1 MESSNLSLHSLLK
14 EEHPPLL
21 SPTNILRNTN
31 NLTRHFQNSKFQERL
46 KVQNKVAMFKLK
58 IISSVCFT
66 FMTIEFI
73 FGYIAGS
80 LAIISDATHLLS
92 DLAGFLISLFSLIV
106 ALKPADKNFTF
117 GYHRF
122 EVLGALASILIIWA
136 LTVWLL
142 LEAVYRIKHPNP
154 IVGLIMV
161 CIAAGS
167 LVFNII
173 MNRILAYNP
182 VVNAMDEGMGA
193 IKQNK
198 EKEEEKELDNSNNI
212 NSEIMMNLNNNNKND
227 LKEKLLDNSD
237 EENSDKFVNLGM
249 NEDDLEHNLKA
260 DENPVIRAAY
270 IHILGDMIQSTGV
283 LLAALA
289 IYLFQ
294 DTHPGVRILDPICT
308 FCFAIVVLCITFPVS
323 RDCIFVLLE
332 STPRDLDIES
342 LYAEL
347 SSIKGVISVHDIHL
361 WNISIGRPSI
371 ALHIICEN
379 PGDTLKIANETCK
392 SYGIKHC
399 TIQTETK
406 DCNCKHEEDND
417 IH

>member
-1 MESSNLSLHSLLK
+1 MESSNLSLSSLLK

-21 SPTNILRNTN
+21 SPSNILRNTN

-46 KVQNKVAMFKLK
+46 KVQNQVAMYKLK

-136 LTVWLL
+136 LTIWLL
-142 LEAVYRIKHPNP
+142 IEAVYRIKHPNP

-198 EKEEEKELDNSNNI
+198 EKETDIDDSNNI
-212 NSEIMMNLNNNNKND
+212 NNEVLMDLNNNKNS
-227 LKEKLLDNSD
+227 LKESLLDD
-237 EENSDKFVNLGM
+237 EDKENVDVVNLGM
-249 NEDDLEHNLKA
+249 NENDLEHNLKA

-323 RDCIFVLLE
+323 RDCIYVLLE
-332 STPRDLDIES
+332 STPRDLDIEL
-342 LYAEL
+342 LYREL
-347 SSIKGVISVHDIHL
+347 HLIKGVISVHDIHL

-379 PGDTLKIANETCK
+379 PGDTLKTATETCK
-392 SYGIKHC
+392 NFGIKHC

-406 DCNCKHEEDND
+406 ECNCQHEEEND

>member
-1 MESSNLSLHSLLK
+1 MESSNLSLHSLLN
-14 EEHPPLL
+14 EEHTPLL
-21 SPTNILRNTN
+21 SPTNLLRNTN
-31 NLTRHFQNSKFQERL
+31 SLSRHFKNSKFQERL
-46 KVQNKVAMFKLK
+46 KIQNKVAMFKLK

-142 LEAVYRIKHPNP
+142 LEAFYRIKHPNP

-198 EKEEEKELDNSNNI
+198 EKEKEIDNSNNI
-212 NSEIMMNLNNNNKND
+212 NNEIMMNLNGNKNE
-227 LKEKLLDNSD
+227 LKERLLDNSN
-237 EENSDKFVNLGM
+237 EENADKAVNLGM

-379 PGDTLKIANETCK
+379 PGDTLKIATETCK
-392 SYGIKHC
+392 DYGIKHC

-406 DCNCKHEEDND
+406 ECNCKHEEDND

>member
-1 MESSNLSLHSLLK
+1 METSNISRLFP

-21 SPTNILRNTN
+21 SPSNILLQTH
-31 NLTRHFQNSKFQERL
+31 NLTRHFQHSKFQERL

-58 IISSVCFT
+58 VISSVCFT

-73 FGYIAGS
+73 FGYLAGS
-80 LAIISDATHLLS
+80 LAIMSDATHLLS

-122 EVLGALASILIIWA
+122 EVLGALASVLIIWA

-142 LEAVYRIKHPNP
+142 IAAVYRIKHPNP

-182 VVNAMDEGMGA
+182 VVNSMDEGMGA
-193 IKQNK
+193 IKIGDKK
-198 EKEEEKELDNSNNI
+198 ENTNI
-212 NSEIMMNLNNNNKND
+212 NNNNNEEVIININNKND
-227 LKEKLLDNSD
+227 MKEALLDNYTTD
-237 EENSDKFVNLGM
+237 ENSKENVNNLGM
-249 NEDDLEHNLKA
+249 NESDLEHNLKA

-283 LLAALA
+283 LLAALV

-308 FCFAIVVLCITFPVS
+308 FGFAIVVLCITFPVS
-323 RDCIFVLLE
+323 RDCFYVLLE

-342 LYAEL
+342 LYNDL
-347 SSIKGVISVHDIHL
+347 SNIKGVISVHDIHL

-371 ALHIICEN
+371 ALHIICDN
-379 PGDTLKIANETCK
+379 PNEILKIANQKCK
-392 SYGIKHC
+392 EYGIKHC

-406 DCNCKHEEDND
+406 ENNCQHEVDND

>member
-1 MESSNLSLHSLLK
+1 METSNISRLVP

-21 SPTNILRNTN
+21 SPSNILQPTN
-31 NLTRHFQNSKFQERL
+31 DLTRHFQNSKFQERL

-73 FGYIAGS
+73 FGYLAGS

-142 LEAVYRIKHPNP
+142 IAAVYRIKHPNP
-154 IVGLIMV
+154 IVGFIMV

-182 VVNAMDEGMGA
+182 VVNSMDEGMGA
-193 IKQNK
+193 IKAVNI
-198 EKEEEKELDNSNNI
+198 KEENNDIINNNEEVIMNLTKKNDMNELLLDINTDENSNEKKGS
-212 NSEIMMNLNNNNKND
+212 NS
-227 LKEKLLDNSD
+227 
-237 EENSDKFVNLGM
+237 LGM
-249 NEDDLEHNLKA
+249 NASDLEHNLKA
-260 DENPVIRAAY
+260 DDNPVIRAAY

-283 LLAALA
+283 LLAALV
-289 IYLFQ
+289 IYFFQ

-308 FCFAIVVLCITFPVS
+308 FGFAIVVLCITFPVS
-323 RDCIFVLLE
+323 RDCFYVLLE

-342 LYAEL
+342 LYNDL
-347 SSIKGVISVHDIHL
+347 NSIKGVISVHDIHL

-371 ALHIICEN
+371 ALHIICDN
-379 PGDTLKIANETCK
+379 PNEILKIATQTCK
-392 SYGIKHC
+392 NYGIKHC
-399 TIQTETK
+399 TIQTETLAN
-406 DCNCKHEEDND
+406 NCQHEEDND

>member
-1 MESSNLSLHSLLK
+1 METSNISRLVP

-21 SPTNILRNTN
+21 SPSNILQPTN
-31 NLTRHFQNSKFQERL
+31 DLTRHFQNSKFQERL
-46 KVQNKVAMFKLK
+46 KIQNQVAMFKLK
-58 IISSVCFT
+58 VISSVCCT

-80 LAIISDATHLLS
+80 LAIMSDATHLLS

-106 ALKPADKNFTF
+106 ALKPANKNFTF

-122 EVLGALASILIIWA
+122 EVLGALASILIIWG

-142 LEAVYRIKHPNP
+142 IAAVYRIKHPNP
-154 IVGLIMV
+154 IVGIIMV
-161 CIAAGS
+161 CIVAGS

-182 VVNAMDEGMGA
+182 VVNAMDDGLGA
-193 IKQNK
+193 IKETK
-198 EKEEEKELDNSNNI
+198 KEEESNSNEAVTMNI
-212 NSEIMMNLNNNNKND
+212 LNNNDMN
-227 LKEKLLDNSD
+227 EGLLDNYNTA
-237 EENSDKFVNLGM
+237 ENSKDSNNNNGM
-249 NEDDLEHNLKA
+249 NEGDLEHNLKA
-260 DENPVIRAAY
+260 DDNPVIRAAY
-270 IHILGDMIQSTGV
+270 IHILGDMIQSSGV
-283 LLAALA
+283 LLAALM

-323 RDCIFVLLE
+323 RDCFYVLLE

-342 LYAEL
+342 LYNDL

-371 ALHIICEN
+371 ALHIICDN
-379 PGDTLKIANETCK
+379 PDEILKTSTQTCK
-392 SYGIKHC
+392 DYGIKHC
-399 TIQTETK
+399 TIQTETVE
-406 DCNCKHEEDND
+406 CNCQHEEDND

>member
-1 MESSNLSLHSLLK
+1 METSNISRLVP

-21 SPTNILRNTN
+21 SPSNILRPTN

-46 KVQNKVAMFKLK
+46 KIQNQVAMFKLK
-58 IISSVCFT
+58 VISSVCFT

-80 LAIISDATHLLS
+80 LAIMSDATHLLS

-106 ALKPADKNFTF
+106 ALKPANKNFTF

-122 EVLGALASILIIWA
+122 EVLGALASILIIWG

-142 LEAVYRIKHPNP
+142 IAAVYRIKHPNP
-154 IVGLIMV
+154 IVGIIMV

-182 VVNAMDEGMGA
+182 VVNAMDEGMGS
-193 IKQNK
+193 IKETK
-198 EKEEEKELDNSNNI
+198 KEEEINSNEAVTMNILNNNDLNEGLLDNYNTAENSKDSNSNN
-212 NSEIMMNLNNNNKND
+212 N
-227 LKEKLLDNSD
+227 
-237 EENSDKFVNLGM
+237 GM
-249 NEDDLEHNLKA
+249 NEGDLEHNLKA
-260 DENPVIRAAY
+260 DDNPVIRAAY
-270 IHILGDMIQSTGV
+270 IHILGDMIQSSGV
-283 LLAALA
+283 LLAALM

-308 FCFAIVVLCITFPVS
+308 FAFAIVVLCITFPVS
-323 RDCIFVLLE
+323 RDCFYVLLE

-342 LYAEL
+342 LYNDL

-371 ALHIICEN
+371 ALHIICDN
-379 PGDTLKIANETCK
+379 PDEILKVATQTCK
-392 SYGIKHC
+392 NYGIKHC
-399 TIQTETK
+399 TIQTETVE
-406 DCNCKHEEDND
+406 CNCQHEEDND

>member
-1 MESSNLSLHSLLK
+1 MDSSSLSLNHIV
-14 EEHPPLL
+14 ENDNPPLL
-21 SPTNILRNTN
+21 SPQNILNPIN
-31 NLTRHFQNSKFQERL
+31 NLSRHFQNSKFQERL
-46 KVQNKVAMFKLK
+46 KVQNQVAMFKLK

-106 ALKPADKNFTF
+106 ALKPADKHFTF

-122 EVLGALASILIIWA
+122 EVLGALASILIIWG
-136 LTVWLL
+136 LTAWLL
-142 LEAVYRIKHPNP
+142 IEAVYRIKHPNP
-154 IVGLIMV
+154 IVGIIMV

-193 IKQNK
+193 IKENK
-198 EKEEEKELDNSNNI
+198 EEKEENNVT
-212 NSEIMMNLNNNNKND
+212 MNLNSGNND
-227 LKEKLLDNSD
+227 IKEGLLDNYKT
-237 EENSDKFVNLGM
+237 ENNLGM

-270 IHILGDMIQSTGV
+270 IHILGDMIQSSGV

-308 FCFAIVVLCITFPVS
+308 FCFQA
-323 RDCIFVLLE
+323 
-332 STPRDLDIES
+332 
-342 LYAEL
+342 
-347 SSIKGVISVHDIHL
+347 
-361 WNISIGRPSI
+361 
-371 ALHIICEN
+371 
-379 PGDTLKIANETCK
+379 
-392 SYGIKHC
+392 
-399 TIQTETK
+399 
-406 DCNCKHEEDND
+406 
-417 IH
+417 

>member
-1 MESSNLSLHSLLK
+1 M
-14 EEHPPLL
+14 
-21 SPTNILRNTN
+21 
-31 NLTRHFQNSKFQERL
+31 
-46 KVQNKVAMFKLK
+46 M
-58 IISSVCFT
+58 
-66 FMTIEFI
+66 IEFI

-142 LEAVYRIKHPNP
+142 VEAVYRIKHPNP

-182 VVNAMDEGMGA
+182 VVNAMDEGLGA
-193 IKQNK
+193 TKQNK
-198 EKEEEKELDNSNNI
+198 EKEDENKNN
-212 NSEIMMNLNNNNKND
+212 NEVTMNLNNNNMS
-227 LKEKLLDNSD
+227 EGLLVNYK
-237 EENSDKFVNLGM
+237 EENAENNNKNNLGM
-249 NEDDLEHNLKA
+249 NDEDLEHNLKA
-260 DENPVIRAAY
+260 DDNPVIRAAY

-283 LLAALA
+283 LLAAIC

-323 RDCIFVLLE
+323 RDCFFVLLE
-332 STPRDLDIES
+332 STPRDLDIEA
-342 LYAEL
+342 LYNDLGE
-347 SSIKGVISVHDIHL
+347 IKGVISVHDIHL

-379 PGDTLKIANETCK
+379 PRETLKTATQTCK
-392 SYGIKHC
+392 DYGIKHC

-406 DCNCKHEEDND
+406 ECNCQHEEDND

>member
-1 MESSNLSLHSLLK
+1 METTNISSLIPGENPS
-14 EEHPPLL
+14 LL
-21 SPTNILRNTN
+21 SPSSILRPVN
-31 NLTRHFQNSKFQERL
+31 NLTKHFQNSKFQERL

-58 IISSVCFT
+58 VISSVCCT
-66 FMTIEFI
+66 FMIIEFI
-73 FGYIAGS
+73 FGYLAGS
-80 LAIISDATHLLS
+80 LAIMSDATHLLS

-106 ALKPADKNFTF
+106 ALKPANKDFTF

-142 LEAVYRIKHPNP
+142 IAAVYRIKHPNP

-182 VVNAMDEGMGA
+182 VVNSMDEGMGA
-193 IKQNK
+193 IKTVKK
-198 EKEEEKELDNSNNI
+198 EQENNNI
-212 NSEIMMNLNNNNKND
+212 NNINEPITLNISNNND
-227 LKEKLLDNSD
+227 MKEALLDNYNTN
-237 EENSDKFVNLGM
+237 EM
-249 NEDDLEHNLKA
+249 NANDLEHNLKA
-260 DENPVIRAAY
+260 DDNPVIRAAY
-270 IHILGDMIQSTGV
+270 IHILGDMIQSAGV
-283 LLAALA
+283 LLAALM

-323 RDCIFVLLE
+323 RDCLFVLLE
-332 STPRDLDIES
+332 STPRDLDIDS
-342 LYAEL
+342 LYNDL
-347 SSIKGVISVHDIHL
+347 SDIKGVISVHDIHL

-371 ALHIICEN
+371 ALHIICDN
-379 PGDTLKIANETCK
+379 PDDTLKKATQKCQD
-392 SYGIKHC
+392 YGIKHC
-399 TIQTETK
+399 TIQTETVE
-406 DCNCKHEEDND
+406 CNCQHEEDND

>member
-1 MESSNLSLHSLLK
+1 METSNLSLSNLLK
-14 EEHPPLL
+14 EEHSSLL
-21 SPTNILRNTN
+21 SPSSMIRPTNSLNK
-31 NLTRHFQNSKFQERL
+31 HFQNSKFQGRL
-46 KVQNKVAMFKLK
+46 KVQNQVAMFKLK

-73 FGYIAGS
+73 FGYLAGS

-136 LTVWLL
+136 LTAWLL
-142 LEAVYRIKHPNP
+142 VEAVYRIKHPNP

-167 LVFNII
+167 LLFNII

-182 VVNAMDEGMGA
+182 VANAMDEGMGA

-198 EKEEEKELDNSNNI
+198 ESESDNNN
-212 NSEIMMNLNNNNKND
+212 EVTMNLNNNNND
-227 LKEKLLDNSD
+227 MKEALLNSND
-237 EENSDKFVNLGM
+237 RENGNKDINLGM
-249 NEDDLEHNLKA
+249 NENDLEHNLKA
-260 DENPVIRAAY
+260 DDNPVIRAAY

-289 IYLFQ
+289 IYFFQ
-294 DTHPGVRILDPICT
+294 DTHPGIRILDPICT

-323 RDCIFVLLE
+323 RDCFYVLLE

-342 LYAEL
+342 LYNDL
-347 SSIKGVISVHDIHL
+347 GSINGVISVHDIHL

-379 PGDTLKIANETCK
+379 PGETLKIATETCK
-392 SYGIKHC
+392 NYGIKHC

-406 DCNCKHEEDND
+406 ECNCQHEEDND

>member
-1 MESSNLSLHSLLK
+1 METSNISRLVP

-21 SPTNILRNTN
+21 SPSNILRPTN

-46 KVQNKVAMFKLK
+46 KIQNQVAMFKLK
-58 IISSVCFT
+58 VISSVCFT

-80 LAIISDATHLLS
+80 LAIMSDATHLLS

-106 ALKPADKNFTF
+106 ALKPANKNFTF

-122 EVLGALASILIIWA
+122 EVLGALASILIIWG

-142 LEAVYRIKHPNP
+142 IAAVYRIKHPNP
-154 IVGLIMV
+154 IVGIIMV

-182 VVNAMDEGMGA
+182 VVNAMDEGIGA
-193 IKQNK
+193 IKETK
-198 EKEEEKELDNSNNI
+198 KEEEINSNEAVTMNILNNNDLNEGLLDNYNTAENSKDSNSNN
-212 NSEIMMNLNNNNKND
+212 N
-227 LKEKLLDNSD
+227 
-237 EENSDKFVNLGM
+237 GM
-249 NEDDLEHNLKA
+249 NEGDLEHNLKA
-260 DENPVIRAAY
+260 DDNPVIRAAY
-270 IHILGDMIQSTGV
+270 IHILGDMIQSSGV
-283 LLAALA
+283 LLAALM

-323 RDCIFVLLE
+323 RDCFYVLLE

-342 LYAEL
+342 LYNDL

-371 ALHIICEN
+371 ALHIICDN
-379 PGDTLKIANETCK
+379 PDEILKVATQTCK
-392 SYGIKHC
+392 NYGIKHC
-399 TIQTETK
+399 TIQTETVE
-406 DCNCKHEEDND
+406 CNCQHEEDND

>member
-1 MESSNLSLHSLLK
+1 METSNISRLVP

-21 SPTNILRNTN
+21 SPSNILQPTN

-73 FGYIAGS
+73 FGYLAGS
-80 LAIISDATHLLS
+80 LAIMSDATHLLS

-142 LEAVYRIKHPNP
+142 IAAVYRIKHPNP
-154 IVGLIMV
+154 IVGFIMV

-182 VVNAMDEGMGA
+182 VVNSMDEGMGA
-193 IKQNK
+193 IKAVNI
-198 EKEEEKELDNSNNI
+198 KEENNDIINNNEEVIMNLTKKNDMNELLLDINTDENSNEKKGS
-212 NSEIMMNLNNNNKND
+212 NS
-227 LKEKLLDNSD
+227 
-237 EENSDKFVNLGM
+237 LGM
-249 NEDDLEHNLKA
+249 NASDLEHNLKA
-260 DENPVIRAAY
+260 DDNPVIRAAY

-283 LLAALA
+283 LLAALV
-289 IYLFQ
+289 IYFFQ

-308 FCFAIVVLCITFPVS
+308 FGFAIVVLCITFPVS
-323 RDCIFVLLE
+323 RDCFYVLLE

-342 LYAEL
+342 LYNDL
-347 SSIKGVISVHDIHL
+347 NSIKGVISVHDIHL

-371 ALHIICEN
+371 ALHIICDN
-379 PGDTLKIANETCK
+379 PNEILKIATQTCK
-392 SYGIKHC
+392 NYGIKHC
-399 TIQTETK
+399 TIQTETLAN
-406 DCNCKHEEDND
+406 NCQHEEDND